1 MRLLFITTILTVAA
15 LQSAQAS
22 VMGVGQKSFRAEY
35 SEGKSSEV
43 FTGDGTKVDYKAI
56 GALGGIDKRD
66 SKNLT
71 LGQSFGIG
79 SNSQI
84 DLGLIYSDVDATKA
98 TRGGIAE
105 VSARYVYNAY
115 SNENFDVNLGFG
127 FRAAGDN
134 KGGSNFQSLS
144 DGLTKYDYSLDLGY
158 SLGSFKLGLN
168 SRYTDRNSDVS
179 KPVTVFEAYGAY
191 FPTSD
196 VFVSLS
202 YITLNTSGGTDVL
215 AAGFDFSTLKEKYDA
230 VALAAGYN
238 IDQTYAVD
246 ARYAQKLSSNAK
258 NTDANTTFGLGL
270 TVNY

>member
-1 MRLLFITTILTVAA
+1 MRSLFISTIITIAA
-15 LQSAQAS
+15 FQSAQAS

-35 SEGKSSEV
+35 ADSKSSEIY
-43 FTGDGTKVDYKAI
+43 TGDGTKVEYKAI
-56 GALGGIDKRD
+56 GPLGGIDKRD

-84 DLGLIYSDVDATKA
+84 DLGLVYSDVDATKA

-115 SNENFDVNLGFG
+115 ANDNFDVNVGFG

-158 SLGSFKLGLN
+158 TLGLFKVGLN

-179 KPVTVFEAYGAY
+179 KPVTTFELYGAY
-191 FPTSD
+191 FPVSD

-202 YITLNTSGGTDVL
+202 YLTLNTAGGTDVL
-215 AAGFDFSTLKEKYDA
+215 AAGFDFSTLQEKYNA

-238 IDQTYAVD
+238 INETYAVD
-246 ARYAQKLSSNAK
+246 ARFAQKLASNAR
-258 NTDANTTFGLGL
+258 NTDALTTVSLGL
-270 TVNY
+270 TLNY